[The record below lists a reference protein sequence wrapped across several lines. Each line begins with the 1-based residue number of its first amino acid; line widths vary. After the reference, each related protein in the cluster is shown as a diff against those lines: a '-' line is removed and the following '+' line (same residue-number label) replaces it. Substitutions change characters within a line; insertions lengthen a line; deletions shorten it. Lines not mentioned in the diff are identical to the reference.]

1 MTATTARTT
10 VYKPR
15 PMPRIFS
22 RVLGKLLALPVEE
35 GIEVSRA
42 VWADAPSEKQRLMA
56 MRMRIRVLHNAVE
69 TLKKAE
75 PIPEPEP
82 EVPENLIE
90 LTAISVPEP
99 APEPIPEPE
108 IKVETKEKSGNL
120 MSIDLESDMLSSMF
134 AAMSSD
140 DEDETP

>member
-90 LTAISVPEP
+90 LTAISVSEPE
-99 APEPIPEPE
+99 PEPIPEPE